1 MVFLGASE
9 TYWPSLSHYK
19 HPFLVLAGLVRKDER
34 RRASRRSRG
43 VTAAVGAA
51 LAVVIYKR
59 DDVGEYVNHE
69 YEHLQN
75 RIHDLEKQLQHSKKA

>member
-1 MVFLGASE
+1 MKAFGII
-9 TYWPSLSHYK
+9 
-19 HPFLVLAGLVRKDER
+19 AGIAV
-34 RRASRRSRG
+34 
-43 VTAAVGAA
+43 VGAA

-75 RIHDLEKQLQHSKKA
+75 RIHDLEKQLQHSKKS

>member
-1 MVFLGASE
+1 MKAFGII
-9 TYWPSLSHYK
+9 
-19 HPFLVLAGLVRKDER
+19 AGIAV
-34 RRASRRSRG
+34 
-43 VTAAVGAA
+43 VGAA

-59 DDVGEYVNHE
+59 DDVGGYVSHE